1 MTTRTN
7 SNPDRNGLGALIA
20 LTIGVG
26 ASLIGITLMNYS
38 PVTVPLFCAQT
49 EACPL

>member
-7 SNPDRNGLGALIA
+7 PDRHGLGALIA

-26 ASLIGITLMNYS
+26 ASLIGITMMNYS
-38 PVTVPLFCAQT
+38 PATVPLFCAQT
-49 EACPL
+49 DGCPR